1 MKIFPSDSKDTL
13 TSLLKKRN
21 LQENKEL
28 SI

>member
-1 MKIFPSDSKDTL
+1 MKIFPSDLKDTL